1 MRSNLPQNGQA
12 MNEALLLN
20 LSWSDW
26 LDLFLHIASLSL
38 VAVGGVVTVIS
49 AMHLYLVEQHSFMTD
64 SQFNAS
70 YAMAQAA
77 PGPNVLFVA
86 MFGWMIGVNSG
97 SMLTG
102 LLGVFVILTG
112 MLLPCSTLTFF
123 ASRWLQQNR
132 ARLGVRAF
140 RQGMMPIVIALMLAA
155 AWIIASAHDN
165 PSRDWPLWLVT
176 VIAALIVWRT
186 RVHLLWLLAAGAI
199 LGWFGVI

>member
-1 MRSNLPQNGQA
+1 

-20 LSWSDW
+20 LNWSDW
-26 LDLFLHIASLSL
+26 LELFLHTASLSL

-49 AMHLYLVEQHSFMTD
+49 AMHLYLVDQHGWLTD

-77 PGPNVLFVA
+77 PGPNVLYMA

-102 LLGVFVILTG
+102 LLGVTVIMSG

-132 ARLGVRAF
+132 ERLGVRAF
-140 RQGMMPIVIALMLAA
+140 RQGMLPIVIALMLAA
-155 AWIIASAHDN
+155 AWIIASVHDN
-165 PSRDWPLWLVT
+165 PAKDWPLWLATVT
-176 VIAALIVWRT
+176 VALIVWRT
-186 RVHLLWLLAAGAI
+186 RLHLLWLLATGAL